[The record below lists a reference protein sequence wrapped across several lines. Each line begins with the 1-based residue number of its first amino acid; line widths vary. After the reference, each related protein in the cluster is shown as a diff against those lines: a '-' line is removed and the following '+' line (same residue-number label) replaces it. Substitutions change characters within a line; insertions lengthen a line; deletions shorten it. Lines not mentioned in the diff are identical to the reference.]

1 MVMVGV
7 VGTATGVEVP
17 MDGESKKGDGCGL
30 PGAVHAL
37 TSTATAMV
45 IRKRR
50 QRLSTPTAYG
60 PTHSK
65 QQPLA
70 CILTRVTR
78 RSVDLR
84 LDEILSTACDVIA
97 DRGLANTRTADVAR
111 AAGVSQALMFYHF
124 DSKDRLLV
132 EAFTWAAEQDL
143 TRLETIL
150 VDGGSPLNKLRRI
163 LRWYAPTGSSKS
175 WPMWIDCWS
184 ESMRVPELEK
194 VSRRLDIAWKD
205 ALAEVI
211 TLGVKD
217 GEFECEDPTAAA
229 WRVMSLIDGLALQM
243 TVHPR
248 VISRK
253 LLLDWVRGT
262 TARELGIDADELV

>member
-1 MVMVGV
+1 
-7 VGTATGVEVP
+7 
-17 MDGESKKGDGCGL
+17 MDGESKKGDGCGFA
-30 PGAVHAL
+30 GSVHAL
-37 TSTATAMV
+37 TSTATAPAT
-45 IRKRR
+45 RKER
-50 QRLSTPTAYG
+50 QRLSTPSAYG
-60 PTHSK
+60 PTHSLK
-65 QQPLA
+65 HPLA
-70 CILTRVTR
+70 CILARVTR

-132 EAFTWAAEQDL
+132 EAFAWAAEQDL
-143 TRLETIL
+143 TRLEMIL
-150 VDGGSPLNKLRRI
+150 GDGGSPLNKLRRI

-194 VSRRLDIAWKD
+194 VSRRLDIAWKE
-205 ALAEVI
+205 ALADVI
-211 TLGVKD
+211 ALGVKD
-217 GEFECEDPTAAA
+217 GEFECQDPTAAA
-229 WRVMSLIDGLALQM
+229 WRVMALIDGLALQL

-248 VISRK
+248 VISRR
-253 LLLDWVRGT
+253 LLLDWVRGA
-262 TARELGIDADELV
+262 TARELGIGADELV

>member
-1 MVMVGV
+1 
-7 VGTATGVEVP
+7 
-17 MDGESKKGDGCGL
+17 MDGESKKGDGCGFA
-30 PGAVHAL
+30 GALHAL
-37 TSTATAMV
+37 TSNATTVV

-50 QRLSTPTAYG
+50 QRLSTSSAYG
-60 PTHSK
+60 PDTLRKVHR
-65 QQPLA
+65 A
-70 CILTRVTR
+70 CILTGVTR

-84 LDEILSTACDVIA
+84 LDEILSTTCDVIA
-97 DRGLANTRTADVAR
+97 DRGLGNTRTADVAR

-124 DSKDRLLV
+124 DSKDRLVV
-132 EAFTWAAEQDL
+132 EAFTWAAEQDI

-150 VDGGSPLNKLRRI
+150 NDGGPPLNKLRRI

-194 VSRRLDIAWKD
+194 VSRRLDTRWKE

-217 GEFECEDPTAAA
+217 GDFDCEDPTAAA
-229 WRVMSLIDGLALQM
+229 WRVMALIDGLALQM

-253 LLLDWVRGT
+253 LLLDWVRDA
-262 TARELGIDADELV
+262 TARELGIGADELV